1 MQQLYVV
8 SRIPPS
14 VLFGQDVI
22 NFHLVPIREVQTA
35 CSTSP
40 LLLLQEPGD
49 SRGYVWMVSYS
60 FAPVD
65 PVSVVWTTCALD
77 FHMSL
82 DGGVCVAGEAGSTV
96 GWLESP
102 SFPIVHSPVFARD
115 PVFLLVGVAGD
126 CPSLQHRVDGVVKS
140 LKDPGTGN
148 MRVVVAPA
156 NNLGIQRLNQR
167 LLSCVLMMVNRLAQF
182 GHMSSDRRLAGF
194 DQRFETMQA
203 SSAIFSRMG
212 FPRWVLS
219 DMKAEEVESRGSL
232 CCYEGVGDARLAGFQ
247 AESHLLQPLCSHC
260 LAVHDDLA
268 ILVQDHKVIGIDH
281 DFRCL
286 KASAPTPW
294 KLLAQDRLE
303 TV

>member
-1 MQQLYVV
+1 MQQLHVV
-8 SRIPPS
+8 SHIPPA

-22 NFHLVPIREVQTA
+22 DFHLVPIRKVQTA
-35 CSTSP
+35 YSTSP
-40 LLLLQEPGD
+40 LLLLQEPSD
-49 SRGYVWMVSYS
+49 ARGYVWMVSYS

-82 DGGVCVAGEAGSTV
+82 DRGVGVAGEAGATV
-96 GWLESP
+96 GWLEGP
-102 SFPIVHSPVFARD
+102 ALPVVYSPVFARD

-126 CPSLQHRVDGVVKS
+126 CPSLQHRVDGVVKG
-140 LKDPGTGN
+140 LKDPGTGH
-148 MRVVVAPA
+148 MRVVIAPA

-167 LLSCVLMMVNRLAQF
+167 LLRCVLMMVNRLAQLC
-182 GHMSSDRRLAGF
+182 HMSADRRVAGF
-194 DQRFETMQA
+194 DTRFETMQA
-203 SSAIFSRMG
+203 SLAIFPRVG

-247 AESHLLQPLCSHC
+247 SESHVLQPLCRHV
-260 LAVHDDLA
+260 LTLHNDLA
-268 ILVQDHKVIGIDH
+268 ILVEDHQVIGIDH
-281 DFRCL
+281 DFGRL

-294 KLLAQDRLE
+294 KPLADDRL
-303 TV
+303 